1 MHPPRITMHEAPG
14 AIRRLISALNR
25 NPHVI
30 GISGPVGSGKTT
42 LASKLSGC
50 IIPTDAYLP
59 DYDKVPPSE
68 RDNPEHADLARLV
81 DDIRSLRDMGQAS
94 IPVWSFHSH
103 KREGQRSVVLS
114 HQTIVVEGIH
124 ALDERV
130 VPMLDLAILMDASP
144 STRWARWE
152 AIESAGERGWG
163 VERARD
169 YFTQVADPAYT
180 ARHATYLSRATLV
193 VINE

>member
-1 MHPPRITMHEAPG
+1 MHPPRITMQQAPG
-14 AIRRLISALNR
+14 TIRHLLLERNR
-25 NPHVI
+25 HPHII

-42 LASKLSGC
+42 LATQLSGC

-59 DYDKVPPSE
+59 DYDKVPPTE

-81 DDIRSLRDMGQAS
+81 DDIRSLRDTGQAS

-103 KREGQRSVVLS
+103 RREGLRKVVLN

-124 ALDERV
+124 ALDERL
-130 VPMLDLAILMDASP
+130 VPMLDLAILMDASAQA
-144 STRWARWE
+144 RWARWE

-169 YFTQVADPAYT
+169 YFTQVADPAYM

-193 VINE
+193 VVNE

>member
-1 MHPPRITMHEAPG
+1 MRPPRITMQDAPD

-25 NPHVI
+25 KPHVI

-42 LASKLSGC
+42 LASQLSGC

-68 RDNPEHADLARLV
+68 RDNPEHADVGRLV
-81 DDIRSLRDMGQAS
+81 DDLRSLLETGSAH

-103 KREGQRSVVLS
+103 RREGLRHLVLD

-124 ALDERV
+124 ALDERLA
-130 VPMLDLAILMDASP
+130 PWLDLAVLMDANP
-144 STRWARWE
+144 KTRWARWE

-169 YFTQVADPAYT
+169 YFTQVADPAFMDRR
-180 ARHATYLSRATLV
+180 AAYLSRATLV
-193 VINE
+193 VVNE